1 MLKKR
6 PPCMEDTKVAS
17 NYEFMSF
24 NRVQFTR
31 KVLLMRS
38 KNDRPL

>member
-1 MLKKR
+1 
-6 PPCMEDTKVAS
+6 MEDTKVAS

-31 KVLLMRS
+31 KVRLMRS
-38 KNDRPL
+38 KNDHPL